1 MFTTLITT
9 APTYLCLFWAIIFL
23 LEYKRTTTER
33 RIMFWFM
40 LTATVLY
47 FGHFCYFN
55 HYVSVIP
62 VTDTLYSF
70 ANLAVYPIYYMYV
83 RRVTTGKPLS
93 FRTLLLLLPAFI
105 IGSANAMLYG
115 MMDKENIQ
123 NFFNSYLYHESLSYN
138 RPVFLLTLTHR
149 AAMVIFACMLVWI
162 VYRCYKMTKS
172 FENEL
177 RKFYSRREGREVS
190 PIITLQ
196 ICVLIASAGS
206 VTLNAMSKSFFVDN
220 TFILAIPSLTF
231 STLLFLLAYDAY
243 KRTFTAE
250 VFEEEARKADTAE
263 ATKDSQEIMSAK
275 ILDVMSSQKLFLQPD
290 LKIPDL
296 AEALGTNRTYITQSI
311 SNELHTSF
319 ADLVN
324 KMRID
329 YAKQLMQND
338 PTLTKAEIALK
349 SGYSHESSFY
359 RNFLKFE
366 GCSPTDWVKQHI

>member
-9 APTYLCLFWAIIFL
+9 APTYLCLFWAIVFL
-23 LEYKRTTTER
+23 LEYKRTTSEK

-62 VTDTLYSF
+62 ITDTLYSF
-70 ANLAVYPIYYMYV
+70 ANLAVYPTYYMYV
-83 RRVTTGKPLS
+83 RRVTTGKNLS
-93 FRTLLLLLPAFI
+93 FLTLLLLLPALT
-105 IGSANAMLYG
+105 IGSANALLYG
-115 MMDKENIQ
+115 MMDEDKVQQFI
-123 NFFNSYLYHESLSYN
+123 NSYLYHESLSN
-138 RPVFLLTLTHR
+138 SETVFLLTFTHR
-149 AAMVIFACMLVWI
+149 AAIVIFAGMLLWI
-162 VYRCYKMTKS
+162 VYKCYKLTKA
-172 FENEL
+172 FDNEL
-177 RKFYSRREGREVS
+177 RQFYSRREGRDVS

-196 ICVLIASAGS
+196 ICVLIASVAS
-206 VTLNAMSKSFFVDN
+206 TILNALSRSFFVDN

-250 VFEEEARKADTAE
+250 VFEEEVRKADTTE
-263 ATKDSQEIMSAK
+263 ATDDNHEMMSAK
-275 ILDVMSSQKLFLQPD
+275 ILEVMSTQQLFLQPD

-296 AEALGTNRTYITQSI
+296 AEAIGTNRTYITQSI

-329 YAKQLMQND
+329 HAKQLMLND
-338 PTLTKAEIALK
+338 TTLTKAEIALK

-366 GCSPTDWVKQHI
+366 GCSPTDWVRQHT